1 MLKIRIN
8 GHRCTW
14 PVVIGSLTFQRF
26 LIDRG
31 SDSNSLD
38 KDGSIPLHL
47 TSRYRHVDVARLL
60 LERGSDVNA
69 LEVDKWTPLHLA
81 SYDGHLDIAK
91 LLVGRGANMDSQN
104 DNGGTPL
111 KYAAWSGYLDN
122 ARFVAESGGAVS
134 AQDNRGWTPF
144 HTASEFGHLHES
156 GPRREVPTR
165 VWGRGRHS
173 EQKRRDGVVLSIQHW
188 QTRRRSFPNRE
199 WRRYIC

>member
-14 PVVIGSLTFQRF
+14 PVVMGSLTFQRF

-31 SDSNSLD
+31 SDLDFLD

-47 TSRYRHVDVARLL
+47 ASRSGHIDVARRLL
-60 LERGSDVNA
+60 LDRGSDVNA

-91 LLVGRGANMDSQN
+91 LLVGRGANMGSQI

-122 ARFVAESGGAVS
+122 ARF
-134 AQDNRGWTPF
+134 
-144 HTASEFGHLHES
+144 
-156 GPRREVPTR
+156 GPRVVGQCLPRITVA
-165 VWGRGRHS
+165 GLHS
-173 EQKRRDGVVLSIQHW
+173 TPHQSLGISTL
-188 QTRRRSFPNRE
+188 RSS
-199 WRRYIC
+199 Y

>member
-60 LERGSDVNA
+60 LDRGSDVNA

-91 LLVGRGANMDSQN
+91 LLVGRGANMGSQN

-122 ARFVAESGGAVS
+122 ARF
-134 AQDNRGWTPF
+134 
-144 HTASEFGHLHES
+144 
-156 GPRREVPTR
+156 GPRVVGPCLPRITVA
-165 VWGRGRHS
+165 GLHS
-173 EQKRRDGVVLSIQHW
+173 TPHQSLGISTL
-188 QTRRRSFPNRE
+188 RSS
-199 WRRYIC
+199 Y